1 MATHSSIL
9 AWKTPWAEEPGGDLE
24 GYSSW
29 GHKELNTTEHTKW
42 GNTIVVSW
50 SCDEQPTSIYSTVS
64 ETEEALKTLMTR
76 IKQTPLHSFLPSLPP
91 PPSFHPTSSSHPTL
105 PHPPSQS
112 TSPKGRARAGSLC
125 DADRL
130 EV

>member
-29 GHKELNTTEHTKW
+29 GHKELDTTEHIKW

-64 ETEEALKTLMTR
+64 ETGSPQDFNDKNKT
-76 IKQTPLHSFLPSLPP
+76 TPSPFFPSFPPSASQLPP
-91 PPSFHPTSSSHPTL
+91 HQLLPPHSAPSTFIEHTSQRES
-105 PHPPSQS
+105 
-112 TSPKGRARAGSLC
+112 KGRLP
-125 DADRL
+125 L
-130 EV
+130 